1 MRNFDGDI
9 ITLHSSDPLAENVA
23 MRLVPALEFL
33 AQMGYG
39 DSATLGSIKQDVQ
52 KALERRKARIARD
65 YPKTL
70 GSELDGILDMG
81 ERRKFYKWLEEMEL
95 MERTTRY
102 GSSNWKEPTEH
113 AVRFGFAR
121 KFESDVVQAKME
133 AYNIQGEPPA
143 SCRGLLFFA
152 LRNTFQSVRNTSTT
166 RS

>member
-1 MRNFDGDI
+1 
-9 ITLHSSDPLAENVA
+9 
-23 MRLVPALEFL
+23 VP
-33 AQMGYG
+33 
-39 DSATLGSIKQDVQ
+39 
-52 KALERRKARIARD
+52 LERRKARIARD

-133 AYNIQGEPPA
+133 AYNIQGDPK
-143 SCRGLLFFA
+143 SLL
-152 LRNTFQSVRNTSTT
+152 LPIPIERSLPIEYRNI
-166 RS
+166 